1 MKLEDLL
8 QGRGTQIVTRALD
21 AMRRAHL
28 SHYEALGHHQT
39 RTLVES
45 LFDVTRK
52 TILTREA
59 RPMLAYVDRVAEER
73 FTRGFDLLEVQIAF
87 NALEES
93 IWKEVTEAMQ
103 PAELAESLGL
113 VSTALGLGK
122 DGLARGFVARATKT
136 KVPSL
141 DLRALFS
148 GT

>member
-8 QGRGTQIVTRALD
+8 QNRGMPITARALD

-28 SHYEALGHHQT
+28 AHYEALGQDRT
-39 RTLVES
+39 RDLVES
-45 LFDVTRK
+45 LFETTRK
-52 TILTREA
+52 TIVTRSA
-59 RPMLAYVDRVAEER
+59 KPMLAYVDQITEER
-73 FTRGFDLLEVQIAF
+73 FTHGFDLLEVQTAF

-93 IWKEVTEAMQ
+93 IWKEVTDTLAA
-103 PAELAESLGL
+103 PDLAEALGL
-113 VSTALGLGK
+113 VSTVLGMGK

-136 KVPSL
+136 KAPSL